1 MKSNFCTSSLTKR
14 KYKVSGYSN
23 LSCASK
29 IIVYLITCNKCY
41 NQYVGETKQTLS
53 KRLSGHRSSIKK
65 RANTFIAKHFN
76 LPDHSVN
83 DIRIQP
89 IEEIE
94 QRQQETERDLT
105 TRRLDRERFWM
116 LELGTV
122 YPYGLNDR
130 LQNVGNVSK
139 TGLKHQYV
147 FSLLNK
153 RKRRKR
159 SHGHRRNKT
168 RNSTTTIEGLYDVFK
183 GENGGLHSLL
193 TMLHSLRLENL
204 HKLFL
209 ECKSNSLNKDKR
221 FLNMILDVCCSKL
234 FLPVRSDNR
243 ISKVRYFIK
252 VYYHNKGIDKVKL
265 TNILRNKLV
274 NSKIPLYF
282 KYTEPPVISFSIVII
297 FLEKYLITIKCWPE
311 LT

>member
-1 MKSNFCTSSLTKR
+1 MVLLYGLNSLAQSR
-14 KYKVSGYSN
+14 KV
-23 LSCASK
+23 
-29 IIVYLITCNKCY
+29 
-41 NQYVGETKQTLS
+41 
-53 KRLSGHRSSIKK
+53 
-65 RANTFIAKHFN
+65 KH
-76 LPDHSVN
+76 
-83 DIRIQP
+83 
-89 IEEIE
+89 
-94 QRQQETERDLT
+94 T

-209 ECKSNSLNKDKR
+209 EYKSNSINKD
-221 FLNMILDVCCSKL
+221 
-234 FLPVRSDNR
+234 
-243 ISKVRYFIK
+243 
-252 VYYHNKGIDKVKL
+252 
-265 TNILRNKLV
+265 
-274 NSKIPLYF
+274 
-282 KYTEPPVISFSIVII
+282 FSI
-297 FLEKYLITIKCWPE
+297 
-311 LT
+311 